1 MRQQVKLEPPS
12 LRVVTRDAPWCTP
25 ELTALVD
32 AALSK
37 QPEHRFPSARAMVDA
52 LDIAFQSLPA

>member
-1 MRQQVKLEPPS
+1 M
-12 LRVVTRDAPWCTP
+12 VTRDAV
-25 ELTALVD
+25 LTALVD

-37 QPEHRFPSARAMVDA
+37 QPEQVDA